1 MELPYITHGHE
12 TLPNFTNVPSVF
24 KVYKFS
30 GIRIIPAIHKTSK
43 KYMACK
49 MKAWRSSEWKLT
61 IPLFPAEKYLLPR
74 PL

>member
-49 MKAWRSSEWKLT
+49 MKA
-61 IPLFPAEKYLLPR
+61 
-74 PL
+74 

>member
-12 TLPNFTNVPSVF
+12 NLPNFTNVPSVF

-43 KYMACK
+43 KIWLVK
-49 MKAWRSSEWKLT
+49 
-61 IPLFPAEKYLLPR
+61 
-74 PL
+74 